1 MCPTEIGHMFAQSFV
16 QHRHTSLTCLSR
28 RISADPAAPVKESQ
42 DERRAFLAVQQQRQ
56 SRRVSLPCA
65 EAEDEATAAARKPS
79 VHVIVTADY
88 SPNNLSNNDY
98 DKLKKVLKHFKNIL
112 LHALKPT

>member
-1 MCPTEIGHMFAQSFV
+1 MFAQGT
-16 QHRHTSLTCLSR
+16 TSPHVTCVTCLNR
-28 RISADPAAPVKESQ
+28 RISADPAAPVTESQ

>member
-1 MCPTEIGHMFAQSFV
+1 MFAKSFV
-16 QHRHTSLTCLSR
+16 HHRHTSLTCLNR
-28 RISADPAAPVKESQ
+28 RISADPAAPVTESQ

-98 DKLKKVLKHFKNIL
+98 DKLKQVSKHFKNIFFCD
-112 LHALKPT
+112 TCFTN